1 MSKMENGAEEHL
13 LAVEFKHCASES
25 EHTAVNNSTL
35 LVGVGKRPTATRL
48 SYSTDGNAIEMEMK
62 ATY

>member
-35 LVGVGKRPTATRL
+35 LVGVGKRPTVTRL
-48 SYSTDGNAIEMEMK
+48 
-62 ATY
+62 